1 MANDSMAAGGVPAH
15 SVPPYAVGTDLMRP
29 DPTRWWALAVL
40 LTGAFLAPLDFFIVN
55 LALPSIAGGLH
66 ARPDEVQLVIS
77 AYAAVYAV
85 FLITGGR
92 LGDLFGRKVVFLGG
106 LAGFAAA
113 SALCGLAWSP
123 LALIAGR
130 ILQALAAAAMAPQAV
145 ASIHALFPPR
155 ERPRAL
161 SIFGMVLGLAAV
173 AGQLLGGALVS
184 ADLGGFGW
192 RLIFLVNLPVAIVA
206 FAAGLR
212 LLPRAVS
219 GARPLLDLGGVALSA
234 AALAALVVPLIE
246 GRERGWPA
254 WTLISL
260 AMSPLLAAWFWRHEQ
275 RVAKAGGEPLVP
287 PAALLAPGLRRSLAA
302 AGTLYALAAF
312 FLTVSIYLQTALDRT
327 PWQAGLVLVPFSL
340 AFVLGS
346 VASPGIAR
354 LVGGIAPSLGFVA
367 SATGL
372 LGVAELVT
380 RTGGAEPNAALLTA
394 ALVVVGLGMGFSVPT
409 MVRAVVERAPNG
421 RSGLVGGVVNSMLQ
435 VSAAIAVALL
445 GGLYFTVLGGRTS
458 PAAIADAFATTLV
471 AIAACHLVGAVLAA
485 GLGAKRTAAASC
497 TVTVVE

>member
-1 MANDSMAAGGVPAH
+1 MAPNSMADTGVPA
-15 SVPPYAVGTDLMRP
+15 SSGAFAADPPRP
-29 DPTRWWALAVL
+29 DPARWWALAVL

-55 LALPSIAGGLH
+55 LALPSIATGLH

-92 LGDLFGRKVVFLGG
+92 LGDLFGRKLVFLTG

-130 ILQALAAAAMAPQAV
+130 VVQALAAAAMAPQAV
-145 ASIHALFPPR
+145 ASIHALFPAR

-184 ADLGGFGW
+184 ADLDGFGW

-206 FAAGLR
+206 FVAGLR
-212 LLPRAVS
+212 LLPRTVG
-219 GARPLLDLGGVALSA
+219 GAGRLDLGGVALSA
-234 AALAALVVPLIE
+234 AALGAFVVPLIE
-246 GRERGWPA
+246 GRERGWPT

-260 AMSPLLAAWFWRHEQ
+260 AMAPLLAIWFWRHEQ
-275 RVAKAGGEPLVP
+275 RVADAGGEPLVP
-287 PAALLAPGLRRSLAA
+287 PAALMAPGLRRSLASV
-302 AGTLYALAAF
+302 GTLYALAAF
-312 FLTVSIYLQTALDRT
+312 FLTVSIYLQTALDRS
-327 PWQAGLVLVPFSL
+327 PWQAGLMLVPFSI

-346 VASPGIAR
+346 VTSPGIAR
-354 LVGGIAPSLGFVA
+354 LAGTMAPALGFVA
-367 SATGL
+367 SASGL
-372 LGVAELVT
+372 LCVAELVV
-380 RTGGAEPNAALLTA
+380 RADGAVPNGLVLTS
-394 ALVVVGLGMGFSVPT
+394 ALVLVGLGMGYSVPT
-409 MVRAVVERAPNG
+409 MVRTVVERAQPG

-445 GGLYFTVLGGRTS
+445 GGLYFTVLGDRTG
-458 PAAIADAFATTLV
+458 PAAIGEAFAVTLV
-471 AIAACHLVGAVLAA
+471 AIAACHLLGAVLAL
-485 GLGAKRTAAASC
+485 GLGQRRGVSMPC
-497 TVTVVE
+497 TVPVIEP